1 MAASA
6 LIKNWS
12 RWIGIFMMLSF
23 GSALLTGLEWAVR
36 DRNPVLAFIG
46 FWIAQIIFLVIPGL
60 IVGVVVALATKRDV
74 LGLRIMVGIN
84 TLATVAYLYG
94 MLREGGLLP

>member
-12 RWIGIFMMLSF
+12 RWIGVFMLLSF
-23 GSALLTGLEWAVR
+23 GLALLTGLEWAVR
-36 DRNPVLAFIG
+36 DRDPILAFIG
-46 FWIAQIIFLVIPGL
+46 FWISQIIFLVIPGL
-60 IVGVVVALATKRDV
+60 IVGGVVALATKRDV
-74 LGLRIMVGIN
+74 LGLRIMIGVN
-84 TLATVAYLYG
+84 TLVLVAYLYG